1 MRLLLASL
9 LAVAIL
15 TGCTPWSRPAGGFR
29 TTQLH
34 GPGRGHALFHLVPAR
49 AQLAR
54 CCALERHRAATV
66 PDPAGSA
73 YPLVAAAGGHAHHAA
88 THRDAPPT
96 TPTTTPPRIAQDN
109 RIRFR
114 WPTDGEVVARFTDE
128 HAAGKGITIS
138 GRVGQPVVAAAPGR
152 VVYTGSGLVGYG
164 ALIIVKHNDQLLSA
178 YAHNREI
185 LVSEGDDVGVGQR
198 IATMGE
204 GPGRRAMLHFEIRV
218 DGQAVDPMQHLPPR

>member
-15 TGCTPWSRPAGGFR
+15 TGCTPWSRPAGGSVPHSYTVQAGDTLYSISFRHGLNWRDVARWNGIEPPRYLIRPGQRIRLWPPPGDTR
-29 TTQLH
+29 TTPQ
-34 GPGRGHALFHLVPAR
+34 PT
-49 AQLAR
+49 
-54 CCALERHRAATV
+54 AT
-66 PDPAGSA
+66 P
-73 YPLVAAAGGHAHHAA
+73 
-88 THRDAPPT
+88 PPT